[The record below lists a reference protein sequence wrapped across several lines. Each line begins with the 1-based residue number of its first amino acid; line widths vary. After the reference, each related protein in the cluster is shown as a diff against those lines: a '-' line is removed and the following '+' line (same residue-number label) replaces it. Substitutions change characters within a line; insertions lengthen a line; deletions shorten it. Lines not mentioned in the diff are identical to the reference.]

1 MAGITGVFT
10 ADFKSF
16 YDAVAQA
23 RVKLKDFQSDAEAV
37 AQKVDR
43 VANAFSGR
51 KLVQDAEIMTKAITE
66 IGGATALTAKEQA
79 QVNAKLAE
87 AIEKYKALGQ
97 VAPKEMQDLEKA
109 TRQVNQETGKA
120 STGVKDLGGSLLKMA
135 SAIGIAF
142 SAEAVIGFVK
152 SVFDSASQIQDMS
165 EKLGISAEAVQRF
178 TYSAAQAGASI
189 DDVGAALF
197 KMNQKLSEGDKS
209 TVHALTDLNLK
220 LADLRQMSPEQAF
233 LAITDALKG
242 IENPA
247 TRARIEVE
255 LLGKAGGAL
264 GAAIAAGFREGADA
278 ADAMAN
284 DTVKALADAQ
294 QAWENLG
301 NKVIVVTGTM
311 IAETAKAVSQIT
323 SSWRGFAAFVGT
335 AMTQGVGSAM
345 TQASATQTGMNA
357 AGGRGDIN
365 LPGPMQAGAA
375 ELERLAKEREAAARK
390 AQAAADKQKAA
401 DEKIFAGMR
410 QFTAELEKRD
420 TNMARSLQGIQAF
433 VVAHRQAAEVISA
446 TLPAE
451 VTRQWTDWRARVD
464 ENAKSLQT
472 WGQIAGDALNTNK
485 ANAHAFFEK
494 LKALPTVTQEFDKL
508 GIAVANLG
516 GILGSQLLGQLGAT
530 MSAFARVK
538 GAVDDVK
545 TGFGNLT
552 SGQGLGS
559 ILSGFTGIVSGIGG
573 IVQAAQA
580 AVAIGRALFGMFDR
594 NKGRDA
600 VVDFAESMGG
610 FDALQ
615 KQLEALGEEGARL
628 WVKLT
633 QGTDKGNPEQA
644 AKNIAEVEEA
654 LRKHKEAADDVT
666 GATEEQARAT
676 IETASEAERAM
687 KALEPLLKAN
697 EDQWRAWGDVVN
709 GQIDRVASALHS
721 LALPNLSGAALNQ
734 SAPNSDSGGGTAV
747 INLDG
752 RQLAEAVV
760 PRIPGVVR
768 RYGLA

>member
-1 MAGITGVFT
+1 MPITATFV

-16 YDAVAQA
+16 YDAVQQST
-23 RVKLKDFQSDAEAV
+23 VKLKDFQANAEAV
-37 AQKVDR
+37 AQKVDK

-87 AIEKYKALGQ
+87 AIEKYKVLGQ
-97 VAPKEMQDLEKA
+97 VAPKEMQDLERA
-109 TRQVNQETGKA
+109 TRGVNTET
-120 STGVKDLGGSLLKMA
+120 VKTSSGLQAIGGSLLKIA
-135 SAIGIAF
+135 SAVGIAF
-142 SAEAVIGFVK
+142 SAEAIVGGVINLGKEAFATAGKV
-152 SVFDSASQIQDMS
+152 QDLA
-165 EKLGISAEAVQRF
+165 EKIGISAEAVQRF
-178 TYSAAQAGASI
+178 GYAAEQSGGSI
-189 DDVGAALF
+189 DAIAAAIF
-197 KMNQKLSEGDKS
+197 KMNQQIAEGDKS
-209 TVHALTDLNLK
+209 TIHALTDLNLK

-233 LAITDALKG
+233 TTIADALQQ
-242 IENPA
+242 IENPMD
-247 TRARIEVE
+247 RARIGTE
-255 LLGKAGGAL
+255 LLGKAYGDLA
-264 GAAIAAGFREGADA
+264 AAIASGVTDVGA
-278 ADAMAN
+278 AMDVLSN
-284 DTVKALADAQ
+284 DTTRRLAEAEDAWVKLR
-294 QAWENLG
+294 NR
-301 NKVIVVTGTM
+301 VVVVTGEI
-311 IAETAKAVSQIT
+311 IAASMRAAEEASRDWGTFLRDLGETGNL
-323 SSWRGFAAFVGT
+323 GFAF
-335 AMTQGVGSAM
+335 
-345 TQASATQTGMNA
+345 A
-357 AGGRGDIN
+357 AAAERGKQRSTGDIN
-365 LPGPMQAGAA
+365 LPAGGGVTAGAA

-410 QFTAELEKRD
+410 QFSAELEKRD

-508 GIAVANLG
+508 GIAVSNLG
-516 GILGSQLLGQLGAT
+516 AVLGSQLLGQLGAT
-530 MSAFARVK
+530 MSALSKVG
-538 GAVDDVK
+538 GAVGDLK
-545 TGFGNLT
+545 AGFGQLT
-552 SGQGLGS
+552 SGGGLSS
-559 ILSGFTGIVSGIGG
+559 ILSGFTGIVSGITG
-573 IVQAAQA
+573 IVAAAQA
-580 AVAIGRALFGMFDR
+580 AIQVGRILFGIFDR

-628 WVKLT
+628 WIKLT

-644 AKNIAEVEEA
+644 ARNIAEVEDA

-709 GQIDRVASALHS
+709 GQIDRVASALRS

-734 SAPNSDSGGGTAV
+734 SAPNSDGGGGTAV

>member
-1 MAGITGVFT
+1 MPITATFT

-16 YDAVAQA
+16 YDAVQQST
-23 RVKLKDFQSDAEAV
+23 VKLKDFQSNAEAV
-37 AQKVDR
+37 AQKVDK

-97 VAPKEMQDLEKA
+97 VAPKNMQDLEHA
-109 TRQVNQETGKA
+109 TRQVNTETAKA
-120 STGVKDLGGSLLKMA
+120 STGIKDIGGSLLKMA

-142 SAEAVIGFVK
+142 SVDAAVGFVK
-152 SVFDSASQIQDMS
+152 SVFDAAEEVQDLS
-165 EKLGISAEAVQRF
+165 EKLGISTTAVQRF
-178 TYSAAQAGASI
+178 KYAAEQSGATI
-189 DDVGAALF
+189 DDVGNAIF
-197 KMNQKLSEGDKS
+197 KMNQKLAEGDKS
-209 TVHALTDLNLK
+209 TVHALTDLNLT

-233 LAITDALKG
+233 IKITDALAT
-242 IENPA
+242 IENPMI
-247 TRARIEVE
+247 RARLEME

-264 GAAIAAGFREGADA
+264 GAAIAAGLSQTGDA
-278 ADAMAN
+278 AKIMAD
-284 DTVKALADAQ
+284 DTIKRLADAK
-294 QAWENLG
+294 QAWENLATRVT
-301 NKVIVVTGTM
+301 VITGEM
-311 IAETAKAVSQIT
+311 IANVLKF
-323 SSWRGFAAFVGT
+323 R
-335 AMTQGVGSAM
+335 GSA
-345 TQASATQTGMNA
+345 AIVERAALGEGA
-357 AGGRGDIN
+357 PRAGGPGKDVN
-365 LPGPMQAGAA
+365 LAAPVGAGAA

-410 QFTAELEKRD
+410 QFSAELDKRD

-451 VTRQWTDWRARVD
+451 ATAQWLDWGKRVD
-464 ENAKSLQT
+464 DNAKSLKT
-472 WGQIAGDALNTNK
+472 WGQIAGNALN
-485 ANAHAFFEK
+485 ANAKNATAFFDR
-494 LKALPTVTQEFDKL
+494 LLALPTVTQEFDKL
-508 GIAVANLG
+508 GVAVANLG
-516 GILGSQLLGQLGAT
+516 GILGSTLIGQLGAT
-530 MSAFARVK
+530 ISALSKVK
-538 GAVDDVK
+538 GAVGDLRG
-545 TGFGNLT
+545 GFGELT
-552 SGQGLGS
+552 SGKGLTS

-580 AVAIGRALFGMFDR
+580 AISIGRALFGMFDR

-615 KQLEALGEEGARL
+615 KQLEALGEEGAKL

-644 AKNIAEVEEA
+644 ARNIAEVEEA
-654 LRKHKEAADDVT
+654 LRKHAEASEDVT

-709 GQIDRVASALHS
+709 GQIDRVASALRS
-721 LALPNLSGAALNQ
+721 LALPNLSGAAIQQ
-734 SAPNSDSGGGTAV
+734 SAPNSDSGGGIAV
-747 INLDG
+747 INLDS
-752 RQLAEAVV
+752 RQIAEAVV

>member
-1 MAGITGVFT
+1 MAGITGIFT

-97 VAPKEMQDLEKA
+97 VAPKGMQDLEKA
-109 TRQVNQETGKA
+109 TRQVNTETKTT
-120 STGVKDLGGSLLKMA
+120 SEVLKDIGGGLLKMA
-135 SAIGIAF
+135 AAVGIAF
-142 SAEAVIGFVK
+142 SAQAIIGGVINLGKEAFATAGKV
-152 SVFDSASQIQDMS
+152 QDLA
-165 EKLGISAEAVQRF
+165 EKIGISAEAVQRF
-178 TYSAAQAGASI
+178 GYAAEQSGGSI
-189 DDVGAALF
+189 DAIAAAIF
-197 KMNQKLSEGDKS
+197 KMNQQIAEGDKS
-209 TVHALTDLNLK
+209 TIHALTDLNLK

-233 LAITDALKG
+233 TTIADALQQ
-242 IENPA
+242 IENPMD
-247 TRARIEVE
+247 RARIGTA
-255 LLGKAGGAL
+255 LLGKAYGDL
-264 GAAIAAGFREGADA
+264 AATIAAGVTDVGA
-278 ADAMAN
+278 AMDVLSN
-284 DTVKALADAQ
+284 DTTARLAEAEDAWVKLR
-294 QAWENLG
+294 
-301 NKVIVVTGTM
+301 NKVVVVTGEI
-311 IAETAKAVSQIT
+311 IAASMRAAEEATRDWGTFLRDLGETGNL
-323 SSWRGFAAFVGT
+323 GFAFAAAAERGKQRGT
-335 AMTQGVGSAM
+335 
-345 TQASATQTGMNA
+345 
-357 AGGRGDIN
+357 GDIN
-365 LPGPMQAGAA
+365 LPAGGGVTAGAA

-410 QFTAELEKRD
+410 EFSERVAKLEAENTKHFV
-420 TNMARSLQGIQAF
+420 AIGQGIQRF
-433 VVAHRQAAEVISA
+433 VQLNRSAAEQ
-446 TLPAE
+446 LPEITRGWREIGVGAE
-451 VTRQWTDWRARVD
+451 ESGKKLKMAGDAF
-464 ENAKSLQT
+464 
-472 WGQIAGDALNTNK
+472 GDALNE
-485 ANAHAFFEK
+485 NAADAKAFFQQLAK
-494 LKALPTVTQEFDKL
+494 LPTVTQEFDKL

-545 TGFGNLT
+545 GGFANLT

-654 LRKHKEAADDVT
+654 LRKHKEASEDVT

-709 GQIDRVASALHS
+709 GQIDRVAGALRS
-721 LALPNLSGAALNQ
+721 LALPNLSGAAIESSTPQ
-734 SAPNSDSGGGTAV
+734 AGGGGTAV

-752 RQLAEAVV
+752 RQIAEAVV